1 MREQGRWAISAVVL
15 SITCALTLGGGNSP
29 ADAATRIPGC
39 PVATG
44 ERIVN
49 TPATYPKTVALTF
62 DDGPSPTWTPRVLAI
77 LARHHVHATFFVI
90 GRNAVVAPQTLAQT
104 IAAGNAIG
112 DHTWHHPTTG
122 LGMYGLTERQLAA
135 ELDPETAMIK
145 NATGR
150 SVCFFR
156 APQGKD
162 QSPLI
167 HRMAEDRGQTVTA
180 YYTAGDYQQ
189 PGKLDPAWVT
199 RIEHDLENRGDHPIL
214 LMHDGGVF
222 RGNTLQALEGIISW
236 YAQRGYVF
244 TDPAGRPFPGDLPAG
259 DSVPPS
265 GWAIPPGWTAPD
277 NSTGGSTTGSAGGT
291 PSAGQAAA
299 TSPDWN
305 RRMATL
311 AAQSGQDPLSA
322 QLLSEAS
329 ARYLMV
335 FSAPP
340 A

>member
-1 MREQGRWAISAVVL
+1 L
-15 SITCALTLGGGNSP
+15 
-29 ADAATRIPGC
+29 
-39 PVATG
+39 
-44 ERIVN
+44 
-49 TPATYPKTVALTF
+49 
-62 DDGPSPTWTPRVLAI
+62 TWTPQVLAT
-77 LARHHVHATFFVI
+77 LARHHVHGTFFVI
-90 GRNAVVAPQTLAQT
+90 GRSVVLAPQILAKT
-104 IAAGNAIG
+104 IAAGHVIG
-112 DHTWHHPTTG
+112 DHTWHHPTAG
-122 LGMYGLTERQLAA
+122 NGMYALTEQQLAA

-145 NATGR
+145 DATGR

-199 RIEHDLENRGDHPIL
+199 RIEHDLENKGDHPIL

-222 RGNTLQALEGIISW
+222 RGNTMIALDSIITW

-259 DSVPPS
+259 ASVPTT
-265 GWAIPPGWTAPD
+265 GWAIPPTWTPPD
-277 NSTGGSTTGSAGGT
+277 NSTGSTTGSVGG
-291 PSAGQAAA
+291 
-299 TSPDWN
+299 SPDWN

-311 AAQSGQDPLSA
+311 AAQSGQDPMAA
-322 QLLSEAS
+322 QLLSEAI